1 MDQPLLIDTDVL
13 VDYLRGREDA
23 VSFLTSQRGDLL
35 VSVVTV
41 AELHAGVRQ
50 NEESALGECL
60 RLFKVVSVDS
70 ETAAMGGAMRRRYLK
85 SHDLALA
92 DALIAACAQR
102 AGALLVTLN
111 RRHYPM
117 LAHVLVPYRKA

>member
-50 NEESALGECL
+50 NEEGALGECL
-60 RLFKVVSVDS
+60 RLFKVVPVDS

-92 DALIAACAQR
+92 DALIAASAQR

-117 LAHVLVPYRKA
+117 LPHVMVPYRKA